1 MHRVTSPLF
10 SLAQLNTEPNVDIS
24 VITVTYNSEACI
36 GECLRSVREQQG
48 IRAEII
54 VVDNASSDGTA
65 QLVQSMPKEVK
76 LFANRENLGFSR
88 GSNQGVVASRGRFL
102 FMLNPDACLE
112 QSDGLVCLCHAMQ
125 ENPGWGL
132 AGTRIIRPDGRVENP
147 GEKEYPEQ
155 RRVRCD
161 FSHLPGSIAWVVG
174 ASMVIRRE
182 AFDAVGGF
190 DPEFFLYSEE
200 TDLCLRLRQHGWGI
214 GFIPDVAV
222 RHIGGASEQNNDPYD
237 VCLRRMSGLHRFW
250 AKHYPPQDVRRL
262 VRLDWFRASFRSRW
276 YTVTSRFHGPGSR
289 AWLKQREYAA
299 IRDASRRFLGVGAAT
314 TKQPSNVSIS

>member
-1 MHRVTSPLF
+1 
-10 SLAQLNTEPNVDIS
+10 LNTEPNVDIS

-36 GECLRSVREQQG
+36 GECLRSVREQQE

-54 VVDNASSDGTA
+54 VVDNASSDGTV
-65 QLVQSMPKEVK
+65 QLIQRMPKEVK
-76 LFANRENLGFSR
+76 LLANRENLGFAQ
-88 GSNQGVVASRGRFL
+88 GCNQGARASRGRLL
-102 FMLNPDACLE
+102 FMLNPDARLE
-112 QSDGLVCLCHAMQ
+112 QSDGLIYLCRAMQ
-125 ENPGWGL
+125 ENSGWGL

-161 FSHLPGSIAWVVG
+161 FSHLPGSIAWVLG
-174 ASMVIRRE
+174 ASIVVRRGPF
-182 AFDAVGGF
+182 ASVGGF
-190 DPEFFLYSEE
+190 DPAFFLYYEE

-222 RHIGGASEQNNDPYD
+222 RHIGGASEQNSDPYS

-250 AKHYPPQDVRRL
+250 AKHYPPRDVRRM

-276 YTVTSRFHGPGSR
+276 YSVIAPLHGTGSR
-289 AWLKQREYAA
+289 AWLKQREYRA
-299 IRDASRRFLGVGAAT
+299 IREASRRFLRPGAVDAA
-314 TKQPSNVSIS
+314 